1 MTLFKIKYFSIHCFN
16 NYRNQTCPDLEVSYL
31 IGCDEMSSVQN
42 RDGTRRR
49 EQVSDFSCLKAP
61 TETSTTARTELPT
74 VAPTETSTET
84 PTKAPTE
91 TPTEDQT
98 EAPNEAL
105 TEIPTEALTT
115 EIPETTQPPCYGT
128 ETESCA
134 MLFQCVHSYY
144 MRVYDVLSDA
154 CPECYRRAFMNSG
167 KLAKFKERLAG
178 LATKFDDRPRCYE
191 GCTTDTVEY
200 LQNLHDTFVE
210 ESAASKFP
218 FNHLNPLD
226 FMFER

>member
-1 MTLFKIKYFSIHCFN
+1 MC
-16 NYRNQTCPDLEVSYL
+16 QDLEVSYL
-31 IGCDEMSSVQN
+31 IQCKMSSVQN

-49 EQVSDFSCLKAP
+49 EQVSDFSC
-61 TETSTTARTELPT
+61 
-74 VAPTETSTET
+74 ET
-84 PTKAPTE
+84 P
-91 TPTEDQT
+91 
-98 EAPNEAL
+98 
-105 TEIPTEALTT
+105 
-115 EIPETTQPPCYGT
+115 TTQPPCYGT

-154 CPECYRRAFMNSG
+154 CPECYRRAFMKSG

-191 GCTTDTVEY
+191 GCTTDTVDY
-200 LQNLHDTFVE
+200 LQNLHDTFAE

-226 FMFER
+226 FMLER